1 MQSER
6 ELGPQPIDQI
16 MTELDLENHDLVA
29 ASTEQLTHKMVMK
42 ARRGRF
48 ISMNIRLKIQRAI
61 NKASGNEYKLHDLFN
76 YH

>member
-1 MQSER
+1 
-6 ELGPQPIDQI
+6 
-16 MTELDLENHDLVA
+16 
-29 ASTEQLTHKMVMK
+29 MK